1 MTQQRIDEL
10 KGRLELLRRESG
22 EVEVLIQAYENAQKE
37 FDDAQKEQS
46 QNGTTKPKK
55 EKVDA

>member
-1 MTQQRIDEL
+1 MIQLRIDEL
-10 KGRLELLRRESG
+10 KGRLELLRREVG

-37 FDDAQKEQS
+37 QS
-46 QNGTTKPKK
+46 KNGEAKPKK